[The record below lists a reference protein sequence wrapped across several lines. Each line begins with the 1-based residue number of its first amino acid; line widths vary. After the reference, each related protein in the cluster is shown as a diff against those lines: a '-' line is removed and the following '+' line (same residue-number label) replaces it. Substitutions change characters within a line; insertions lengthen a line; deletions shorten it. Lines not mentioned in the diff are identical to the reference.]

1 MGNHTRWEAAA
12 HLVDFLAR
20 VSHDPAHLVG
30 DPAGAVDDHASTL
43 AGDACTDASCWC
55 CPPLPRFMLSTM
67 FALNP
72 IVLD

>member
-12 HLVDFLAR
+12 HLVDGPAR
-20 VSHDPAHLVG
+20 VGHDPAHLVG
-30 DPAGAVDDHASTL
+30 DPAGAVDDHASAL

>member
-1 MGNHTRWEAAA
+1 MENHTRWEAAA
-12 HLVDFLAR
+12 GLVDGPAR
-20 VSHDPAHLVG
+20 VGHDPAHLVG
-30 DPAGAVDDHASTL
+30 DPAGAVDDHASAL

-55 CPPLPRFMLSTM
+55 CPPLPRFLLSTM